1 MNISQIRQ
9 DARRCLQEGGD
20 GFSKLVLIHA
30 AITAGISV
38 LLMLVNWLSQYIA
51 PEGGLSNMD
60 TQSLLSTGQILL
72 QLITMIAV
80 PFWDA
85 GLIYCSMQLV
95 RGHRSTANELT
106 EGFRR
111 WGPIASSLV
120 IRALIYFMVSTACS
134 FAASLFLSALPL
146 PTSVINDVTAFMEV
160 PTLPLSSGVR
170 LFLVAYSMIYAVG
183 LCVLLIPKL
192 YLHRQV
198 TYRIMD
204 NEPCTGLQSVL
215 HSRILMK
222 GHRHKLL
229 LLDLSFWWFYLLE
242 LGISALSITDLLLY
256 ELDIV
261 LPIGPEITA
270 WVFPI
275 FALLARWA
283 LHYFVKPKLSIS
295 YALFYECVFEE
306 SLKEPE
312 SPKPQKMPWKY

>member
-1 MNISQIRQ
+1 MNLAHIRQ
-9 DARRCLQEGGD
+9 DASRRLSEDGD
-20 GFSKLVLIHA
+20 GFAKLVLIHSA
-30 AITAGISV
+30 VTAGASL
-38 LLMLVNWLSQYIA
+38 LLMLVNWLSQYMA

-72 QLITMIAV
+72 QMIAMIAV

-85 GLIYCSMQLV
+85 GLIYCSMQLIQ
-95 RGHRSTANELT
+95 GKRSSADGLT

-111 WGPIASSLV
+111 WSPIASSLG

-146 PTSVINDVTAFMEV
+146 PTSIINDVTAFMEA
-160 PTLPLSSGVR
+160 PALPLSSGVR
-170 LFLVAYSMIYAVG
+170 LFLVAYFLIYSIG
-183 LCVLLIPKL
+183 LCVLLIPRV

-198 TYRIMD
+198 VYRIMD
-204 NEPCTGLQSVL
+204 NAPCAGLQAVL

-222 GHRHKLL
+222 GHRRKLL

-242 LGISALSITDLLLY
+242 LCITVISLGGLLFQDLGIP
-256 ELDIV
+256 
-261 LPIGPEITA
+261 LPIGPEVAA

-275 FALLARWA
+275 VAFLARLA
-283 LHYFVKPKLSIS
+283 LRYFAKPKLVIS
-295 YALFYECVFEE
+295 YALFYQGVLDE

-312 SPKPQKMPWKY
+312 PPKPQKMPWKY